1 MHSNRSLSFSL
12 SVNALIAF
20 PPRRFSRERR
30 RRNVKRK
37 KKKRG
42 GRHLAEVGDEKFDAL
57 CVCVCARLIDKYKHS
72 KRPYE
77 SQITKNFHRSL
88 LCVSFSPFLVT
99 SEPFHL
105 QCVYDTLGRIKSHFC
120 HTLHYTLFVGIWD
133 EDNKNERRRKKSR
146 RRAQTIN
153 KNEAL
158 HGEHPFIFRNILLIV
173 SFYLLF
179 GPFLLAATKIWHF
192 CFIFHIYTKWHWHLS
207 SASSV
212 PDDKRRWR
220 KTTLLHIDVNGRK
233 KLNGKVPRKRFSK
246 DCDAKKG
253 KWIPFQ
259 TATTTAATKNTELS
273 NAEICF
279 RSLSSVLIGSRFLN

>member
-1 MHSNRSLSFSL
+1 M
-12 SVNALIAF
+12 
-20 PPRRFSRERR
+20 
-30 RRNVKRK
+30 
-37 KKKRG
+37 
-42 GRHLAEVGDEKFDAL
+42 
-57 CVCVCARLIDKYKHS
+57 CARLIDKYKHS
-72 KRPYE
+72 KRPHE
-77 SQITKNFHRSL
+77 SQITINFHRSL
-88 LCVSFSPFLVT
+88 LCVSFSPSLVT

-192 CFIFHIYTKWHWHLS
+192 CFIFHIYTEWHWHLS

-212 PDDKRRWR
+212 PDDKRRWQ
-220 KTTLLHIDVNGRK
+220 KTTLLHIDVNGEK
-233 KLNGKVPRKRFSK
+233 KV
-246 DCDAKKG
+246 
-253 KWIPFQ
+253 KWKS
-259 TATTTAATKNTELS
+259 ATKT
-273 NAEICF
+273 IF
-279 RSLSSVLIGSRFLN
+279 